1 MTSRHAATAAL
12 FGLSAPINKPTNQPF
27 QPMTNLDL
35 MIAIQRA
42 REAGFVGLALALE
55 TILRNQIKAHETQN
69 STQTPN
75 P

>member
-1 MTSRHAATAAL
+1 
-12 FGLSAPINKPTNQPF
+12 
-27 QPMTNLDL
+27 MTNLDL

-55 TILRNQIKAHETQN
+55 TILRSQIKAHETQH